1 MKYNRPFEDESIE
14 FKKSLSQLDR
24 GIEALTAMLNKH
36 GFGKVV
42 FGVLDNGEIEGL
54 NDIGQETIKK
64 ISTKIKEAVYPS
76 IIPEIK
82 PETIDGK
89 DIIEVEAKGDKKP
102 YTCFGLYLIRVGS
115 ENKKI
120 LPDQLGDLF
129 FTNSNLA
136 CEKIESINQDLTFN
150 GLKSLYIS
158 KGFSIDEK
166 TFAKNMGLLTS
177 NGKYNYIAEILSD
190 NNNCSIK
197 VVRFKGEDKTEM
209 ISRNEFGFKCMLIAM
224 KQAYD
229 FTSSFNETRVDL
241 NSGMER
247 KEIKLFDERCL
258 DEAWLNAC
266 LHNRWS
272 RNVPPA
278 IYIFSNRIEIV
289 STGGLPLDFSKDE
302 FFEGVSHPI
311 NMSLMKIM
319 GQLDYIEQTGH
330 GVPLIV
336 SKYGKKAFELFD
348 NHIIV
353 KIPFAF
359 NPSFNQLSCDLS
371 PSHKKL
377 LTIINENPTLTLN
390 ELTKLSN
397 IGRTRVNQII
407 SDLKKANKIERAGNN
422 RSGYWKVNK

>member
-1 MKYNRPFEDESIE
+1 
-14 FKKSLSQLDR
+14 
-24 GIEALTAMLNKH
+24 
-36 GFGKVV
+36 
-42 FGVLDNGEIEGL
+42 
-54 NDIGQETIKK
+54 
-64 ISTKIKEAVYPS
+64 
-76 IIPEIK
+76 
-82 PETIDGK
+82 
-89 DIIEVEAKGDKKP
+89 
-102 YTCFGLYLIRVGS
+102 
-115 ENKKI
+115 
-120 LPDQLGDLF
+120 
-129 FTNSNLA
+129 
-136 CEKIESINQDLTFN
+136 
-150 GLKSLYIS
+150 
-158 KGFSIDEK
+158 
-166 TFAKNMGLLTS
+166 MGLLTS

-197 VVRFKGEDKTEM
+197 VVRFKGENKLEM

-241 NSGMER
+241 NSGLER
-247 KEIKLFDERCL
+247 KELKLFDEKCL

-278 IYIFSNRIEIV
+278 IYIFSNRIEVV
-289 STGGLPLDFSKDE
+289 STGGLPLDYSKKE

-336 SKYGKKAFELFD
+336 SKYGEKAFELYE

-359 NPSFNQLSCDLS
+359 NPSFNQLEYNLS
-371 PSHKKL
+371 PSHNKV

-390 ELTKLSN
+390 QLIQLTNL
-397 IGRTRVNQII
+397 GRTRINQII
-407 SDLKKANKIERAGNN
+407 SDLKKNGKIERVGNN